1 MEDQTMPP
9 TNEELLLSLRKLYG
23 AVWSVLEDDKTI
35 LRDDVMTA
43 LEQRSGEVQALIA
56 RAELQIAK

>member
-1 MEDQTMPP
+1 MPP